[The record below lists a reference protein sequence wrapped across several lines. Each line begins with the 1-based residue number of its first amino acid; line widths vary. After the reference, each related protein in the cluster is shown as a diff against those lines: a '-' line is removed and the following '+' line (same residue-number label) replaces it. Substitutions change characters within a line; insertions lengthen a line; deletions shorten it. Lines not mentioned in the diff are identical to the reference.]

1 MIYRDTHCWITLAD
15 SQGTKMTIFV
25 NLNDEGDRKFVEQLG
40 MVAGVLAVIMS
51 EGEDEEDVGDEPP

>member
-1 MIYRDTHCWITLAD
+1 MSSPVKISD
-15 SQGTKMTIFV
+15 SEWEVMNVVWGKAPV
-25 NLNDEGDRKFVEQLG
+25 PASEVVEQLG

>member
-1 MIYRDTHCWITLAD
+1 MIYRDTHCWTTLAD
-15 SQGTKMTIFV
+15 SQGSKATIFV